1 MQKTAITIGPGDRGR
16 RLSLDEFDSA
26 EGQPGHL
33 YELSRGVV
41 TVVDVPHPSHFALVN
56 AIKRQFAAYDLAHPG
71 QIYGIASGGE
81 CKFLITDLQSERHPD
96 VAIYKTPPPDVDN
109 FWAIWVPEIVIEVVS
124 RESQHRDYEEKP
136 EEYRQFGVREYWI
149 VNAEKQEMEV
159 FKRSRGQWSE
169 QTLKPPQIYKTRLL
183 PGLEFSCALVFE
195 SASRTEN

>member
-1 MQKTAITIGPGDRGR
+1 MQKTAITIGPGDQSR

-41 TVVDVPHPSHFALVN
+41 TVVDVHHPSHFALVN

-81 CKFLITDLQSERHPD
+81 CKILITDLQSERHPD

-109 FWAIWVPEIVIEVVS
+109 VWAVWAPELVIEVVS

-149 VNAEKQEMEV
+149 VSAEEQEMRV

-169 QTLKPPQIYKTRLL
+169 QTLKPPQIHKTRLL
-183 PGLEFSCALVFE
+183 PGFEFSCALVFE
-195 SASRTEN
+195 VVGATGN